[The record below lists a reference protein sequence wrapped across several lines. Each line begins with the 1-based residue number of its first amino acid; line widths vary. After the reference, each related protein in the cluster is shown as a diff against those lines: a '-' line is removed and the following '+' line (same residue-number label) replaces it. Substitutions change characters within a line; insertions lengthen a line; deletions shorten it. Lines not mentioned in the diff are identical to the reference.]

1 MVSLASREAARGLTI
16 PQLHAVGL
24 DVRVFLDHAPDPPEG
39 RRRGNKGIG
48 FTAIRESLDAGLP
61 ILFTEDDIDLAPDF
75 TRYLNAA
82 MRHPGVV
89 VYFYLNERPDRMR
102 KHYGEDAYQ
111 AISGKRPM
119 HRSLIRTRHYWGL
132 FGTQCVLIP
141 HAVAA
146 GLLTTPE
153 HHPDASF
160 DGAFL
165 RHLAE
170 SSTPVMVAVP
180 NPVQHRHDR
189 TGRHHD
195 SSVKRSWSFHV
206 PRLGGRR
213 AKLHARDVGR
223 VFPA

>member
-24 DVRVFLDHAPDPPEG
+24 DVRVFLDNAPEPPEG
-39 RRRGNKGIG
+39 RRRGNKAIG
-48 FTAIRESLDAGLP
+48 FQAIRESLAAGLP

-82 MRHPGVV
+82 LRHGVTT
-89 VYFYLNERPDRMR
+89 YLYLNERPDRMR
-102 KHYGEDAYQ
+102 RHYGEDAYQ
-111 AISGKRPM
+111 LIAGKRPM
-119 HRSLIRTRHYWGL
+119 PRRLVRTSHYWGL

-141 HAVAA
+141 HAVAE
-146 GLLTTPE
+146 GLLGTPE

-160 DGAFL
+160 DGTLL
-165 RHLAE
+165 RHLALT
-170 SSTPVMVAVP
+170 SAPILVAVP

-195 SSVKRSWSFHV
+195 SSVKRSWSFDV
-206 PRLGGRR
+206 PRLEGHR
-213 AKLHARDVGR
+213 AKIPAREAGR
-223 VFPA
+223 VHPV